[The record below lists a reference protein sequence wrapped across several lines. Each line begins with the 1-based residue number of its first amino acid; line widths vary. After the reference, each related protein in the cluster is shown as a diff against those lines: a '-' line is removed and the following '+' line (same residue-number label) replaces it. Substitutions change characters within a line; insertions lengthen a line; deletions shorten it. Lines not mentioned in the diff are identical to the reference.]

1 MTKMSIYL
9 YVPILKWRM
18 GEYQSLLMMRS
29 DLKPKMLPLI
39 ELCPPEYDFEAE
51 QLKKTIDEQ
60 LATFAQRLKQ
70 KWEDRLAFVD
80 GLLLEASD
88 RMKGGVHPMTF
99 IFDSVRGKGGGIIPV
114 TGLERDEA
122 YQDAVGAAAK
132 VDGLGVCLR
141 VNLDEVADEAFED
154 RIDTLLASLGV
165 PRAEADIILDLR
177 AANFEP
183 VAALAAL
190 LAGLIENS
198 PVLANGRSLTLA
210 GTSFPASM
218 GLIKTRIKEINRSEW
233 LTYKAVC
240 AALPAAVRR
249 PIFGD
254 YAIAGPE
261 RVSIDMRLV
270 KPAASVRY
278 ASHDIWLVA
287 KGSNVRD
294 NGFEQ
299 FRVLCKELAESKFY
313 LGREFSK
320 GSEHIYDCAFA
331 GASTG
336 NLTTW
341 RWVGTNHHMTKVLDD
356 LATFAGS

>member
-1 MTKMSIYL
+1 MAEMSNYL

-18 GEYQSLLMMRS
+18 GEYQSLLRMRG

-51 QLKKTIDEQ
+51 RLKKTIDEQ
-60 LATFAQRLKQ
+60 LVTFAQRLKK
-70 KWEDRLAFVD
+70 KWGERLAFVD

-88 RMKGGVHPMTF
+88 RMKGGVHPMAF
-99 IFDSVRGKGGGIIPV
+99 VFDGVRAEGGRIIPV

-122 YQDAVGAAAK
+122 YQGAVRSAAK
-132 VDGLGVCLR
+132 ADGLGVCLR
-141 VNLDEVADEAFED
+141 VSLDEVADEAFDE
-154 RIDTLLASLGV
+154 RIKTLLLLLDVSL
-165 PRAEADIILDLR
+165 AETDIILDLR

-183 VAALAAL
+183 VVALAAL

-198 PVLANGRSLTLA
+198 PVFAKVRSLTLA
-210 GTSFPASM
+210 GTAFPPSM
-218 GLIKTRIKEINRSEW
+218 GSIKTRITEIKRSEW
-233 LTYKAVC
+233 LVYKAVC
-240 AALPAAVRR
+240 AALPPAMRR
-249 PIFGD
+249 PMFGD

-261 RVSIDMRLV
+261 RVSIDMRKV

-278 ASHDIWLVA
+278 ATHDIWLVA

-294 NGFEQ
+294 NGFGQ
-299 FRVLCKELAESKFY
+299 FRDLCKEITESKSY
-313 LGREFSK
+313 LDREFSK
-320 GSEHIYDCAFA
+320 GSEHIFDCAFA

-356 LATFAGS
+356 LATFADS

>member
-1 MTKMSIYL
+1 MTKMSSYL

-18 GEYQSLLMMRS
+18 GEYQSLLRMRS

-70 KWEDRLAFVD
+70 KWADRLAFVD
-80 GLLLEASD
+80 GLLLEAGD
-88 RMKGGVHPMTF
+88 RMKNGEHPMTF
-99 IFDSVRGKGGGIIPV
+99 IFASVRGDGGRIIPV
-114 TGLERDEA
+114 TGLDRDEA
-122 YQDAVGAAAK
+122 YQGAVKVAAK

-141 VNLDEVADEAFED
+141 VGLDEVADETFGERVEA
-154 RIDTLLASLGV
+154 LLASLGV
-165 PRAEADIILDLR
+165 QLAETDIILDLR

-183 VAALAAL
+183 VAALATL
-190 LAGLIENS
+190 VGGLIEAS
-198 PVLANGRSLTLA
+198 TVLAAARSLVFA
-210 GTSFPASM
+210 GTAFPASM
-218 GLIKTRIKEINRSEW
+218 GAVKTRITKIKRSEW
-233 LTYKAVC
+233 LAYKALV
-240 AALPAAVRR
+240 AALPEYARR
-249 PIFGD
+249 PLFGD

-261 RVSIDMRLV
+261 RVSIDMRKV

-294 NGFEQ
+294 NGFGQ
-299 FRVLCKELAESKFY
+299 FRELCKEIAESDFY

-320 GSEHIYDCAFA
+320 GSEHVYDCAFA

-341 RWVGTNHHMTKVLDD
+341 RWVGTNQHMTKVLDD
-356 LATFAGS
+356 LATFADS